1 MLPSVLESDGIN
13 PFDRLC
19 TYVNVTAPCY
29 RSTLNIYRY
38 QLLFSISVRLYTLK
52 RRSTKEKR
60 RFMKLRTTCI
70 DLEKFLSIKQSIGSN
85 CIKLGR
91 DVSSAKWSIDRE
103 LNRANEVLIVR
114 RSIDSN
120 CKRNSV
126 CQVVY

>member
-1 MLPSVLESDGIN
+1 M
-13 PFDRLC
+13 
-19 TYVNVTAPCY
+19 
-29 RSTLNIYRY
+29 
-38 QLLFSISVRLYTLK
+38 
-52 RRSTKEKR
+52 KEKR

-85 CIKLGR
+85 CIKLRRG
-91 DVSSAKWSIDRE
+91 VSSAKWSIDRE

-126 CQVVY
+126 RQVVY